1 MTETGTHARSG
12 GRRTGWLTEVS
23 PDGWR
28 ALRAGGI
35 GWLFEVYD
43 VFILSLTIPAFIHDF
58 GLTSAGAGLLA
69 TAAAAAQIVG
79 GVIGGRIADRFGRVN
94 TLVLAVLVYAV
105 FTGVTA
111 VSPTLWLVVAGRVLA
126 GLGMGAQW
134 TAGAALVAETWPP
147 RHRGK
152 GGALMQAG
160 LPLGSL
166 LAVGVAYLVT
176 TLHGTLNDGGWRWL
190 YGVGALPILFAVYV
204 ARTTREP
211 AESATRTQVV
221 RENRSLRLLLGAGN
235 AKPLLIAFG
244 FVFFVQ
250 YVYWA
255 VFTFAPTFL
264 KEVKG
269 ATELG
274 SLSFVLTQQLGSL
287 VGFVVFALV
296 VDRWGRRRT
305 FGLYLIVG
313 AVALAFFVTTDSNGV
328 LLVANFFSGLGI
340 TGIFAGLGPW
350 SAEMMHRSQVRGF
363 AMGIIYNGGRV
374 GGAIAPYVVG
384 TLATSVRGFQVG
396 MATAVAAFAFAFV
409 VMAISEE
416 TKGRVLH
423 T

>member
-58 GLTSAGAGLLA
+58 GLTSASAGLLA
-69 TAAAAAQIVG
+69 TAAAAAQIAG

-94 TLVLAVLVYAV
+94 TLVLAVLVNAV

-111 VSPTLWLVVAGRVLA
+111 VSPTLWLVVASRVLA

-166 LAVGVAYLVT
+166 LAVGVAYVVT

-211 AESATRTQVV
+211 AESATRTQVI

-274 SLSFVLTQQLGSL
+274 SLSFILTQQLGSL

-305 FGLYLIVG
+305 
-313 AVALAFFVTTDSNGV
+313 
-328 LLVANFFSGLGI
+328 
-340 TGIFAGLGPW
+340 
-350 SAEMMHRSQVRGF
+350 
-363 AMGIIYNGGRV
+363 
-374 GGAIAPYVVG
+374 
-384 TLATSVRGFQVG
+384 
-396 MATAVAAFAFAFV
+396 
-409 VMAISEE
+409 
-416 TKGRVLH
+416 
-423 T
+423 

>member
-1 MTETGTHARSG
+1 MTGTQT
-12 GRRTGWLTEVS
+12 RRLGWLSEVS
-23 PDGWR
+23 PEGWR

-58 GLTSAGAGLLA
+58 GLSEGGAGLLA

-79 GVIGGRIADRFGRVN
+79 GIIGGRLADRYGRVN
-94 TLVLAVLVYAV
+94 ALVGAVLVYAI
-105 FTGVTA
+105 FTGITA
-111 VSPTLWLVVAGRVLA
+111 IAPALWLVVAGRVLA
-126 GLGMGAQW
+126 GTGMGAQW
-134 TAGAALVAETWPP
+134 TAGAALVAETWPAK
-147 RHRGK
+147 HRGK

-160 LPLGSL
+160 LPLGSI
-166 LAVGVAYLVT
+166 LAVGVAYVVT
-176 TLHGTLNDGGWRWL
+176 AAHGTLNDGGWRWL
-190 YGVGALPILFAVYV
+190 YAVGALPILFAIYV

-211 AESATRTQVV
+211 AASADRTRVV
-221 RENRSLRLLLGAGN
+221 KENRSLRLLLGDGN
-235 AKPLLIAFG
+235 AKPLLIALG

-250 YVYWA
+250 YIYWA

-269 ATELG
+269 IAELSG
-274 SLSFVLTQQLGSL
+274 LSFVLTQQVGSL
-287 VGFVVFALV
+287 VGFIVFALV

-313 AVALAFFVTTDSNGV
+313 AVALAFFVTTSSTGV
-328 LLVANFFSGLGI
+328 LLVVNFFTGLGI
-340 TGIFAGLGPW
+340 TGLFAGLGPW

-384 TLATSVRGFQVG
+384 ALASSVRGFQIG
-396 MATAVAAFAFAFV
+396 MATAVAAFVFAFV
-409 VMAISEE
+409 IIAISRE
-416 TKGRVLH
+416 TKGRVLDA
-423 T
+423 

>member
-1 MTETGTHARSG
+1 MTDTQAAVPGTAR
-12 GRRTGWLTEVS
+12 RMGWRAEVS
-23 PDGWR
+23 PEGWR

-43 VFILSLTIPAFIHDF
+43 VFILSLTIPAFKHDF
-58 GLTSAGAGLLA
+58 GLTTSGAGLLA
-69 TAAAAAQIVG
+69 TAAAVAQILG
-79 GVIGGRIADRFGRVN
+79 GIAGGRIADRFGRVR
-94 TLVLAVLVYAV
+94 TLVLAILVYAV
-105 FTGVTA
+105 FTGLTA
-111 VSPTLWLVVAGRVLA
+111 ISPTLWLVVAGRVLA
-126 GLGMGAQW
+126 GTGMGAQW
-134 TAGAALVAETWPP
+134 TAGAALVAETWPA

-166 LAVGVAYLVT
+166 LAVGVAYAVT
-176 TLHGTLNDGGWRWL
+176 SLNGTLNDGGWRWL
-190 YGVGALPILFAVYV
+190 YAVGALPVLFAFYV

-211 AESATRTQVV
+211 AASKARSQVV
-221 RENRSLRLLLGAGN
+221 KEKRSLSLLLGDGN
-235 AKPLLIAFG
+235 AKPLLIALG

-250 YVYWA
+250 YIYWA

-269 ATELG
+269 VTELSG
-274 SLSFVLTQQLGSL
+274 LSFVLTQQVGSL
-287 VGFVVFALV
+287 IGFVVFALV

-313 AVALAFFVTTDSNGV
+313 AVALAIFVTTSSHAM
-328 LLVANFFSGLGI
+328 LLVVNFFTGLGI
-340 TGIFAGLGPW
+340 TGLFAGLGPW
-350 SAEMMHRSQVRGF
+350 AAEMMHRSQVRGF

-384 TLATSVRGFQVG
+384 SLATSTRGFQVG
-396 MATAVAAFAFAFV
+396 MATALAAFLGAFV
-409 VMAISEE
+409 IIAFSNE

-423 T
+423 E

>member
-1 MTETGTHARSG
+1 MTETRARAANG
-12 GRRTGWLTEVS
+12 GQRTSWIAEVS
-23 PDGWR
+23 PEGWR

-58 GLTSAGAGLLA
+58 GLSSAGAGLLA

-79 GVIGGRIADRFGRVN
+79 GIIGGQIADRFGRVN
-94 TLVLAVLVYAV
+94 ALVLAVLVYAV
-105 FTGVTA
+105 FTGLTA
-111 VSPTLWLVVAGRVLA
+111 FAPTLLFVVVTRVL
-126 GLGMGAQW
+126 GGIGMGAQW

-176 TLHGTLNDGGWRWL
+176 SLHGTLNEGGWRWL
-190 YGVGALPILFAVYV
+190 YAVGALPILFALYV
-204 ARTTREP
+204 AKTTSEP
-211 AESATRTQVV
+211 TASKTRTRVV
-221 RENRSLRLLLGAGN
+221 KENRSLRLLLGNGN
-235 AKPLLIAFG
+235 AKPLLIALG
-244 FVFFVQ
+244 FVFFLQ

-264 KEVKG
+264 KQVKHT
-269 ATELG
+269 TELG
-274 SLSFVLTQQLGSL
+274 GLTFVLTQQVGSL
-287 VGFVVFALV
+287 IGFVIFALV

-305 FGLYLIVG
+305 FGLYLIIG
-313 AVALAFFVTTDSNGV
+313 AVALAFFVTTNSTGV
-328 LLVANFFSGLGI
+328 LLVANFFTGLGI
-340 TGIFAGLGPW
+340 TGLFAGLGPW

-363 AMGIIYNGGRV
+363 AMGIIYNGGRI

-384 TLATSVRGFQVG
+384 ALATSVRGFQIG
-396 MATAVAAFAFAFV
+396 MATAVVAFIFAFIII
-409 VMAISEE
+409 AISKE
-416 TKGRVLH
+416 TRGRVLRE
-423 T
+423 

>member
-1 MTETGTHARSG
+1 MTATET
-12 GRRTGWLTEVS
+12 RRLGWLSEVS
-23 PDGWR
+23 PEGWR

-79 GVIGGRIADRFGRVN
+79 GIIGGRIADRFGRVN
-94 TLVLAVLVYAV
+94 ALVGAILVYAI

-111 VSPTLWLVVAGRVLA
+111 IAPALWLVVAGRVLA
-126 GLGMGAQW
+126 GTGMGAQW
-134 TAGAALVAETWPP
+134 TAGAALVAETWPAK
-147 RHRGK
+147 HRGK

-166 LAVGVAYLVT
+166 LAVGVAYVVT
-176 TLHGTLNDGGWRWL
+176 ASHGTLNDGGWRWL
-190 YGVGALPILFAVYV
+190 YAVGALPILFAIYV
-204 ARTTREP
+204 ARTTKEP
-211 AESATRTQVV
+211 AASADRTQVV
-221 RENRSLRLLLGAGN
+221 KENRSLRLLFGHGN
-235 AKPLLIAFG
+235 TKPLLIALG

-250 YVYWA
+250 YIYWA

-264 KEVKG
+264 EKVKG
-269 ATELG
+269 IEELDG
-274 SLSFVLTQQLGSL
+274 LSFVLTQQLGSL
-287 VGFVVFALV
+287 IGFVVFALV

-313 AVALAFFVTTDSNGV
+313 AVALAFFVTTSSTGM
-328 LLVANFFSGLGI
+328 LLVVNFFTGLGI
-340 TGIFAGLGPW
+340 TGLFAGLGPW
-350 SAEMMHRSQVRGF
+350 SAEMMHRSRVRGF

-384 TLATSVRGFQVG
+384 ALASSVRGFQIG
-396 MATAVAAFAFAFV
+396 MGTAVAAFVFAFV
-409 VMAISEE
+409 IIAISTE
-416 TKGRVLH
+416 TKGRVLDA
-423 T
+423 

>member
-1 MTETGTHARSG
+1 MTDAPERADGTATS
-12 GRRTGWLTEVS
+12 WLREVT
-23 PDGWR
+23 PEGWR

-58 GLTSAGAGLLA
+58 GLSSAGAGLLA
-69 TAAAAAQIVG
+69 TAAAVAQIVG
-79 GVIGGRIADRFGRVN
+79 GIIGGRIADRYGRVN
-94 TLVLAVLVYAV
+94 TLVLAVGVYAV

-111 VSPTLWLVVAGRVLA
+111 LAPGMWLVVVGRVLA
-126 GLGMGAQW
+126 GTGMGAQW
-134 TAGAALVAETWPP
+134 TAGAALVAETWPA

-166 LAVGVAYLVT
+166 LAVGVAYVVT

-190 YGVGALPILFAVYV
+190 YAVGALPLLFAFYV

-211 AESATRTQVV
+211 AASADRSRVV
-221 RENRSLRLLLGAGN
+221 SRNRSLRLLLGGGN
-235 AKPLLIAFG
+235 ARPLLIALG

-250 YVYWA
+250 YIYWA

-264 KEVKG
+264 EQVKG
-269 ATELG
+269 IAELG
-274 SLSFVLTQQLGSL
+274 SLSFVLTQQTGSL
-287 VGFVVFALV
+287 VGFIVFALV
-296 VDRWGRRRT
+296 VDRWGRKRT
-305 FGLYLIVG
+305 FGLYLITG
-313 AVALAFFVTTDSNGV
+313 AVALAIFVTTSSTAV
-328 LLVANFFSGLGI
+328 LLVVNFFTGVGI
-340 TGIFAGLGPW
+340 TGLFAGLGPW

-384 TLATSVRGFQVG
+384 ALASSVRGFQIG
-396 MATAVAAFAFAFV
+396 MGTAVAAFVFAFV
-409 VMAISEE
+409 IIASSRE
-416 TKGRVLH
+416 TKGRVLDG
-423 T
+423 

>member
-1 MTETGTHARSG
+1 MTPPGAPAA
-12 GRRTGWLTEVS
+12 GRRTGWLAEVS
-23 PDGWR
+23 PEGWR

-79 GVIGGRIADRFGRVN
+79 GIIGGRIADRFGRVN
-94 TLVLAVLVYAV
+94 TLVLAVVVYAV

-111 VSPTLWLVVAGRVLA
+111 IAPTLWLVVAGRVLA
-126 GLGMGAQW
+126 GTGMGAQW
-134 TAGAALVAETWPP
+134 TAGAALVAETWPA

-166 LAVGVAYLVT
+166 LAVGVAYVVT
-176 TLHGTLNDGGWRWL
+176 SLHGTLDDGGWRWL
-190 YGVGALPILFAVYV
+190 YAVGALPILFAIYV

-211 AESATRTQVV
+211 AASKARADAV
-221 RENRSLRLLLGAGN
+221 REHRSLRLLLGDGN
-235 AKPLLIAFG
+235 AKPLLIALG

-269 ATELG
+269 ASDLSG
-274 SLSFVLTQQLGSL
+274 LSFVLTQQVGSL
-287 VGFVVFALV
+287 IGFVVFALV

-305 FGLYLIVG
+305 FALYLVVG
-313 AVALAFFVTTDSNGV
+313 AVAVAFFVTTSSNGV
-328 LLVANFFSGLGI
+328 LLVANFFTGLGI
-340 TGIFAGLGPW
+340 TGLFAGLGPW
-350 SAEMMHRSQVRGF
+350 SAEMMHRSPVRGF

-384 TLATSVRGFQVG
+384 ALASSVRGFQIG
-396 MATAVAAFAFAFV
+396 MATAVVAFVCAFV
-409 VMAISEE
+409 VIAISTE
-416 TKGRVLH
+416 TKGRVLRE
-423 T
+423 